1 MKKTVASIA
10 AATVGFSLL
19 LAPSALADDDD
30 RKIPAITLPDI
41 DREKLEKE
49 VKDRVDVEELA
60 DKADDLKDKAKSQG
74 KKLYKDFREEWKKAL
89 DTYSLYQYDAMV
101 EVIGEDRAYAIQES
115 GKSLRKATRDGD
127 VTKKEA
133 KAIRAEMRSERKSD
147 RMKAI
152 QRVAISWYNEG
163 KITLEQYEAIKSRYP
178 KAFPEVSEEG
188 IDVKGLTSDEAVMKL
203 GEAGIPV
210 RIVQIDGESL
220 PVTMDIQPDRANLT
234 ITDGVVTDCYYG

>member
-19 LAPSALADDDD
+19 LAPSAIADDND
-30 RKIPAITLPDI
+30 RKIPPITLPDI

-49 VKDRVDVEELA
+49 IKDRVDLEEIA
-60 DKADDLKDKAKSQG
+60 DKADEVKDKAKSEG
-74 KKLYKDFREEWKKAL
+74 KKLYKDFREEWKKAI
-89 DTYSLYQYDAMV
+89 DTYNFYQYDAMV
-101 EVIGEDRAYAIQES
+101 EVIGEDRAFAIQES
-115 GKSLRKATRDGD
+115 DKSLRKATRDGD

-133 KAIRAEMRSERKSD
+133 KAIRAEMRAERKTD

-163 KITLEQYEAIKSRYP
+163 KITLEQFEAIKSLYP
-178 KAFPEVSEEG
+178 KAFPDVSEEG

-210 RIVQIDGESL
+210 RIVMIDGESL

-234 ITDGVVTDCYYG
+234 ITNGVVTDCYYG